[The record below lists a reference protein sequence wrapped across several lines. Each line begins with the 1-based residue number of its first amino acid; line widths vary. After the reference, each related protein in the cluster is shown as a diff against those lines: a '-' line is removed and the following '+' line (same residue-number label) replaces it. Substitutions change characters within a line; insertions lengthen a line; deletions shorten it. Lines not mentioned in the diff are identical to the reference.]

1 MRAPA
6 DHAILLYTID
16 PKEVASMKKLCAF
29 LLMALLM
36 VPVWAGA
43 DDLVLPD
50 PGYYFGR
57 EYNGSYI
64 EFDEYPYAEYNAYVS
79 LLVNQYGMQIMSA
92 YSGESDEF
100 YFLQMPGT
108 EYTRTFIWCYQYS
121 DGCGIEAYFDNGIS
135 LEPLDVYGQRPD
147 AEEPA
152 EEKSAAKG
160 QIAWDDGRMIADPGD
175 FLGYKIKTTERIDKL
190 NSYKK
195 GYVSYK
201 YEAIDMD
208 DLQAYIA
215 ALDESPYFRRAG
227 SMDSKWYQ
235 LIYFVYTGPDKQI
248 TQKDGTAEWNSNLSV
263 MNNEPNSSCSDFYI
277 YEYPG
282 FTVNS
287 KLNSEREDHDQ
298 AGDSCSFCG
307 GDGKCDECGGDN
319 WVWAWEWVYVDGAPR
334 QEQVNQLCK
343 GIYCNGGSCSKC
355 GGDGVR

>member
-1 MRAPA
+1 
-6 DHAILLYTID
+6 
-16 PKEVASMKKLCAF
+16 MKKLCAF

-43 DDLVLPD
+43 DDIILPD

-160 QIAWDDGRMIADPGD
+160 QIAWDDG
-175 FLGYKIKTTERIDKL
+175 
-190 NSYKK
+190 
-195 GYVSYK
+195 
-201 YEAIDMD
+201 
-208 DLQAYIA
+208 
-215 ALDESPYFRRAG
+215 
-227 SMDSKWYQ
+227 
-235 LIYFVYTGPDKQI
+235 
-248 TQKDGTAEWNSNLSV
+248 LSV
-263 MNNEPNSSCSDFYI
+263 MSPEQYLGIKPCDHIYQQDNYYGYRYINRGFKKYGDKSKNCEEWYAMEDYLNALIESGYYEVIEHTISSTKDKEYWCLGYTGSKAIHLFGADRKSTQSAAIVIISAYGDFYVRYSVDI
-277 YEYPG
+277 LTDDLDETQKRLGTDIFVKSNNNGPSILP
-282 FTVNS
+282 T
-287 KLNSEREDHDQ
+287 
-298 AGDSCSFCG
+298 
-307 GDGKCDECGGDN
+307 CD
-319 WVWAWEWVYVDGAPR
+319 A
-334 QEQVNQLCK
+334 
-343 GIYCNGGSCSKC
+343 CNGSGDCTYCWGRGTDGITGRDCAVCDRGNCSYCHGSGHK
-355 GGDGVR
+355 

>member
-1 MRAPA
+1 
-6 DHAILLYTID
+6 
-16 PKEVASMKKLCAF
+16 MKKLCAF

-147 AEEPA
+147 AEKPA

-175 FLGYKIKTTERIDKL
+175 FLGYEIAVTDILDMTD
-190 NSYKK
+190 
-195 GYVSYK
+195 YK
-201 YEAIDMD
+201 YGGYYFTRYYEEIDMAD
-208 DLQAYIA
+208 ILKYID
-215 ALDESPYFRRAG
+215 ALDASPYFKKSSTSDAKSASYRIVNF
-227 SMDSKWYQ
+227 M
-235 LIYFVYTGPDKQI
+235 YTGPDSDLAALCKDSHRNKRTCDLYIHIDYRNRERSTFRI
-248 TQKDGTAEWNSNLSV
+248 TS
-263 MNNEPNSSCSDFYI
+263 
-277 YEYPG
+277 YPG
-282 FTVNS
+282 FTVDSVDYVPEPTPGPIPDDRQDCIFCDNGS
-287 KLNSEREDHDQ
+287 CDNCGGSGFVYQ
-298 AGDSCSFCG
+298 YAAGYKDTKKKVDCSSCINGRCSFC
-307 GDGKCDECGGDN
+307 DGRG
-319 WVWAWEWVYVDGAPR
+319 WR
-334 QEQVNQLCK
+334 
-343 GIYCNGGSCSKC
+343 
-355 GGDGVR
+355 